1 MSLDPFDSG
10 TGPPPN
16 LYRYREADLNW
27 TEKKYGDNEML
38 GVWQSTDLPED
49 AVVTHVTLIPYRGE
63 KAVVGYRNGRML
75 LPEGE
80 VAPGEDVDAVIRRAA
95 AEQAG
100 ITELTYTELG
110 HMRCRATVYSKT
122 QEPGTITYRAVY
134 GVDVGAIGDF
144 PTDPA
149 YERRIILQREMN
161 TLIRDTYIEMRKEY
175 TEALDRFLLDR
186 LKANLRGDAVGS

>member
-16 LYRYREADLNW
+16 LYRYREADSNW

-38 GVWQSTDLPED
+38 AVWQTSELPDD
-49 AVVTHVTLIPYRGE
+49 AVVTHVTLLPYRGE
-63 KAVVGYRNGRML
+63 KAVVAYHNGRNA
-75 LPEGE
+75 LPEGD
-80 VAPGEDVDAVIRRAA
+80 VAPGEDVDAAIRRIAS
-95 AEQAG
+95 EQAG
-100 ITELTYTELG
+100 ILDPTATHLG

-122 QEPGTITYRAVY
+122 DEPGTITYRAVY
-134 GVDVGAIGDF
+134 GVEVGGIADF
-144 PTDPA
+144 PADPA
-149 YERRIILQREMN
+149 YERRILLQRDMN

-175 TEALDRFLLDR
+175 TDALDRFLLDR